1 MTDRPTFVEAW
12 NAMASWSKERA
23 HREAE
28 VFIRRQPAMTA
39 LAMAYLEDQGA
50 DAQGLATQLVLA
62 LDAVYAGRLGRPPR
76 QVGQRDVE
84 RALDEAERA
93 FLELGEMEPELAL
106 RRMLHRRETAA
117 PEVLADV
124 FDAIMTHA
132 EDEPGIRKSIGPLFV
147 AVKAAML
154 AYERANGLRAQASSL
169 AAAREARGGA
179 SFVKV
184 GRNDPC
190 PCGSGAKFKRCCGVR
205 PAADPPPPVGD
216 TAAERH
222 FLAYLNVAKRVLQF
236 QERLDG
242 KDDSWLRRQNRD
254 FERRFHPGE
263 ADGTPDSLHVG
274 WLLFDLRLPNA
285 GRTIG
290 ELFLAREGGRL
301 AEGDR
306 GRLHDLCASYTTF
319 HEVTALLPGE
329 GRKRLRELVTGIEWT
344 ARDVEDSEARNG
356 RVGDVWLCRLVGSRD
371 DAVTFMTP
379 IVYPGDRRDDIE
391 RLLRHLLR
399 DEPPERIGDVMK
411 REVPFLAEF
420 TIVSRQPAPAL
431 PVLSN
436 MDGDPLLPTTLVYDV
451 DSVAAALAALGD
463 LEPDGP
469 SAVERAADGT
479 VVRATIRWVRDT
491 PGRPLENVLA
501 GTLRLEPGRLTVEVN
516 SRERAAAAGRLIE
529 ERLSATARLR
539 ATLHEP
545 LETALREAAADPGRE
560 EKARAAAEEQARL
573 MAEHPELGQALLEWT
588 TDYYRRWL
596 DMPIPALG
604 GQTPRAAAQTG
615 DGRARVRALVDDL
628 ERMESRRPAHTPRMD
643 VGWMRRE
650 LGIE

>member
-1 MTDRPTFVEAW
+1 MTDRPTLVETW

-23 HREAE
+23 HREVEA
-28 VFIRRQPAMTA
+28 FLPRQPAVTA
-39 LAMAYLEDQGA
+39 LAMAYLKDQGA
-50 DAQGLATQLVLA
+50 DAQGLAMQLVLA
-62 LDAVYAGRLGRPPR
+62 LDGVYAGLLGRAPR
-76 QVGQRDVE
+76 QVRQKDVE

-93 FLELGEMEPELAL
+93 FQEMGEMEPELAL

-117 PEVLADV
+117 PEVLADAL
-124 FDAIMTHA
+124 DAIMTHA
-132 EDEPGIRKSIGPLFV
+132 EDEPAIRKSIGPLFV

-179 SFVKV
+179 PLAKV

-190 PCGSGAKFKRCCGVR
+190 PCGSGAKFKRCCGTR
-205 PAADPPPPVGD
+205 PAAEPPPVGD

-222 FLAYLNVAKRVLQF
+222 FLEYLNVAKRVLLF
-236 QERLDG
+236 QQRFDG
-242 KDDSWLRRQNRD
+242 KDAPWLRRQNRD
-254 FERRFHPGE
+254 FERRFRPGE
-263 ADGTPDSLHVG
+263 DDGTPDSLHIG
-274 WLLFDLRLPNA
+274 WLLFDVRLPAA
-285 GRTIG
+285 GRTVG

-301 AEGDR
+301 ADSDR
-306 GRLHDLCASYTTF
+306 GRLHHLCASYTTF
-319 HEVTALLPGE
+319 HEVMALLPGQ

-344 ARDVEDSEARNG
+344 AHDIEDPAARDG
-356 RVGDVWLCRLVGSRD
+356 RVGDVWLCRLVGPRD

-379 IVYPGDRRDDIE
+379 IVYPGDRRDDLE

-399 DEPPERIGDVMK
+399 DEPPERMGDVMK
-411 REVPFLAEF
+411 REGPFLAEF
-420 TIVSRQPAPAL
+420 TIVSRRPAPAL
-431 PVLSN
+431 PALSN
-436 MDGDPLLPTTLVYDV
+436 MDGDALLPTTLVYDV
-451 DSVAAALAALGD
+451 DSVAAALAALAD

-469 SAVERAADGT
+469 SAVERTADGT

-516 SRERAAAAGRLIE
+516 SRERAAAAERLIE
-529 ERLSATARLR
+529 ERLGASARLR

-560 EKARAAAEEQARL
+560 GKARAAAEEQARL
-573 MAEHPELGQALLEWT
+573 MAEHPELGPALLEWT
-588 TDYYRRWL
+588 TSYYRRWL

-604 GQTPRAAAQTG
+604 GQTPRAAAQTE